1 MIGQPSS
8 AWVSL
13 RRSFVWM
20 QERSQARELVEK
32 RERWLNPEGAGEEE
46 LKKRTLTSLYNER
59 PAWLEM
65 AHGRLDEAVLAAYGW
80 PGDLGEEEVL
90 GRLLELNMERGEG
103 EAAQK
108 GISSS
113 KVS

>member
-1 MIGQPSS
+1 MVAI
-8 AWVSL
+8 AEAA
-13 RRSFVWM
+13 RR
-20 QERSQARELVEK
+20 LVGM
-32 RERWLNPEGAGEEE
+32 RDRWLNPEGAGEEE
-46 LKKRTLTSLYNER
+46 LKKRTLTRLYNER

-65 AHGRLDEAVLAAYGW
+65 AHRRLDEAVLAGYGW
-80 PGDLGEEEVL
+80 EKQMGDEEIL